1 MANIK
6 DRSWKTRL
14 GMFVVYAIL
23 IVFTVL
29 AIYPLIWLTLNSF
42 KTTTEFQ
49 LNKLGLPGTVERVN
63 ADGSITKFR
72 PTIINYVD
80 AWTRGKFPIL
90 IFNSILYTGI
100 TTIVVIIFSF
110 MSGFAFAKIRPNTKT
125 TKGLYGSYVIG
136 ILMTLQ
142 SIMVPLFLVI
152 NWMGMYDTRLGVL
165 IPYIGIGMPMGV
177 YLATEYIRSI
187 PSALVESA
195 RIDGAKYLKIFS
207 SIIFPMGKPVATTL
221 AILSVTGTWNE
232 FMLINILTSNDKYK
246 SLPVGVQ
253 KFAGALS
260 SDFGKQF
267 AALVIGLIPMLAF
280 YLVFRKEITKGVAAG
295 AVKG

>member
-6 DRSWKTRL
+6 DKSWKSNL
-14 GMFVVYAIL
+14 GMVIVYAIL

-49 LNKLGLPGTVERVN
+49 LNKLGLPGTVERLN
-63 ADGSITKFR
+63 ADGSITKFK
-72 PTIINYVD
+72 PTVINYVD

-90 IFNSILYTGI
+90 IFNSVLYTAV

-152 NWMGMYDTRLGVL
+152 NWMGLYDTRIGVL

-195 RIDGAKYLKIFS
+195 RIDGARYGKIFT

-267 AALVIGLIPMLAF
+267 AALVIGLIPMLLF